1 MGGRE
6 EFARRKTRQAKA
18 GSLLIGGDAP
28 VSIQS
33 MTKTDTRDAEKTL
46 RQIQQLAEAGCE
58 LVRCAVPDMAAAEI
72 LSEIVSGS
80 PIPVAADI
88 HFNPE
93 LAMQA
98 LRAGV
103 HKLRINPGN
112 IGDPEDVEPLVR
124 EAEARGVPIRIGVNA
139 GSLEREYLQRD
150 GRPTAAGMADSAMS
164 HIRLLEGWGFR
175 DIVVSLKASDVPRT
189 VEAYRLLAARCDYP
203 FHLGIT
209 EAGAEEAGVIKSA
222 AGIGALLAEGIGDTI
237 RVSLTEDPVREV
249 EVAWGILKSMG
260 LRRHGPE
267 FIYCPTCGRCE
278 VDLAT
283 LAAEVERRLK
293 DLRAPITIAVMGC
306 VVNGPGEARE
316 ADIGFAAGKGQVEQS
331 SGGGS
336 YCEPFRSKTPSKR
349 LSRRLVY
356 LPIRLRSS
364 VDAQYYLVVVLAPV
378 GC

>member
-6 EFARRKTRQAKA
+6 EFARRKTRQVKA

-33 MTKTDTRDAEKTL
+33 MTKTDTRDAKATL
-46 RQIQQLAEAGCE
+46 RQIHQLAEAGCE
-58 LVRCAVPDMAAAEI
+58 LVRCAVPDMAAAEA

-124 EAEARGVPIRIGVNA
+124 EAAKRGVPIRIGVNA

-164 HIRLLEGWGFR
+164 HIRLLEGWGFS

-189 VEAYRLLAARCDYP
+189 VAAYRLLAARCDYP
-203 FHLGIT
+203 LHLGIT
-209 EAGAEEAGVIKSA
+209 EAGAGEAGVIKSA

-237 RVSLTEDPVREV
+237 RVSLTDDPVREV

-260 LRRHGPE
+260 LRRRGPE
-267 FIYCPTCGRCE
+267 FISCPTCGRCE
-278 VDLAT
+278 VDLAA

-293 DLRAPITIAVMGC
+293 DLRAPITIAMMGC

-316 ADIGFAAGKGQVEQS
+316 ADIGFAAGRGQ
-331 SGGGS
+331 GAI
-336 YCEPFRSKTPSKR
+336 FRR
-349 LSRRLVY
+349 GEL
-356 LPIRLRSS
+356 LRS
-364 VDAQYYLVVVLAPV
+364 VKEDDAVEEIVAEARLLADSFEEQR
-378 GC
+378 